1 MDSKQSQQQIDLNI
15 TETKL
20 QGVLLIK
27 PPTIF
32 EDFRGSYIELYNEE
46 IYKNAGILVDFK
58 QDDISTSNK
67 NVLRGIHGDSTTWK
81 LISCLYGRFYLVFV
95 DC

>member
-1 MDSKQSQQQIDLNI
+1 MKSEQPQKQIELNI

-20 QGVLLIK
+20 QGVLQIK

-46 IYKNAGILVDFK
+46 IYKKV
-58 QDDISTSNK
+58 
-67 NVLRGIHGDSTTWK
+67 
-81 LISCLYGRFYLVFV
+81 
-95 DC
+95 